1 MKTGRPSK
9 YSDKL
14 IAEICDRIADGE
26 SLRKIC
32 GEDRMPDKATVFRWL
47 KESSAFR
54 EQYSRAREYQADALI
69 DEILGIADD
78 SRNDFYTDG
87 DGKRHVNYENIARSK
102 LRIAARQWVAERLA
116 PKKYGAKLDVA
127 HSGDVD
133 IRVVIGGDAP
143 STAALPDGARMS
155 LC

>member
-1 MKTGRPSK
+1 MKTGRPTK
-9 YSDKL
+9 YSEEL
-14 IAEICDRIADGE
+14 IAEICERIADGE

-32 GEDRMPDKATVFRWL
+32 GEDRMPDRASVFRWL

-54 EQYSRAREYQADALI
+54 KQYALARDWQADALA
-69 DEILGIADD
+69 DEMLEIADD

-102 LRIAARQWVAERLA
+102 LRIAARQWLAERLA
-116 PKKYGAKLDVA
+116 PKKYGSRLDVE

-143 STAALPDGARMS
+143 STSALPDGARMS

>member
-1 MKTGRPSK
+1 MKTGRPTK
-9 YSDKL
+9 YCEEL

-32 GEDRMPDKATVFRWL
+32 EEERIPDKATVFRWL
-47 KESSAFR
+47 KENAGFR
-54 EQYSRAREYQADALI
+54 DQYKRAREWQADALG
-69 DEILGIADD
+69 DEILEIADH

-87 DGKRHVNYENIARSK
+87 EGKRHVNYENIARSK
-102 LRIAARQWVAERLA
+102 LRIAARQWIAERMA
-116 PKKYGAKLDVA
+116 PKKYGSRIDVA
-127 HSGDVD
+127 HSDDVD

-143 STAALPDGARMS
+143 NNPALPDRARMS